1 MNVEYSM
8 ALLLLSKMPE
18 ASRSLTGYWRRCE
31 ETFTY
36 EESVLA
42 GRLGLRR
49 GEFRILARTRRLL
62 EASIFFCLHSSQAN
76 ICFGNPYKFS

>member
-1 MNVEYSM
+1 M
-8 ALLLLSKMPE
+8 APLLLGKTPE
-18 ASRSLTGYWRRCE
+18 ASRSLTEYWRRCE
-31 ETFTY
+31 EAFIY

-62 EASIFFCLHSSQAN
+62 EASIFLSSFKSSKLR
-76 ICFGNPYKFS
+76 FGNPYKFS